1 MIREKITPNFEVGA
15 LVGRGA
21 LLIILGIIIAILIN
35 SSWVGALTVTAIPAT
50 ICAILLI
57 FLGIALLCGGASL
70 GGVGGASVIL
80 GVIVIILGIVALFNT
95 AAFEAFLV
103 YFLAA
108 SALISG
114 IFNLISGITDSIKE
128 KRVLTI
134 VAGIIGI
141 ILGIIIFVAAF
152 NLTPWITAVFIVYA
166 AAIFMVIYGIIS
178 IIQAIL
184 IKKATNN
191 AGTA

>member
-21 LLIILGIIIAILIN
+21 LLIILGIIIGILIN

-184 IKKATNN
+184 IKKATKN
-191 AGTA
+191 AGAA

>member
-1 MIREKITPNFEVGA
+1 MITEKITPNFEVGT

-21 LLIILGIIIAILIN
+21 LLIILGVIIGILIN

-114 IFNLISGITDSIKE
+114 IFNLISGITDSMKE
-128 KRVLTI
+128 KRVPTI

>member
-1 MIREKITPNFEVGA
+1 MITEKITPNFEVGA

-57 FLGIALLCGGASL
+57 FLGIALLCGGASF
-70 GGVGGASVIL
+70 GGVGAASVIL

-114 IFNLISGITDSIKE
+114 IFNLISGITDSMKE
-128 KRVLTI
+128 KRVPTI

>member
-184 IKKATNN
+184 IKKATKN
-191 AGTA
+191 AGAA